1 MQIAFEP
8 LISNG
13 LVEDILI
20 PVLLSLLY
28 TISMDFEEQKIARSK
43 NWSLNRVF
51 LCLQKEQIWA
61 RLIITVTVMQ
71 ICWPKFAK
79 NELIHKENTKLL
91 RR

>member
-1 MQIAFEP
+1 MQIAFAP
-8 LISNG
+8 LTSNG

-28 TISMDFEEQKIARSK
+28 TISMDFEWQKIARSK

-61 RLIITVTVMQ
+61 RLAVTVMQ